1 MRIFIL
7 RKLRPQPAS
16 TANQRTGNGLFPS
29 GVLVDLFESID
40 DQAAYGSAGTLSPM
54 AQAIVQRF
62 RNIDGG
68 SDCHIIIMA

>member
-1 MRIFIL
+1 
-7 RKLRPQPAS
+7 
-16 TANQRTGNGLFPS
+16 
-29 GVLVDLFESID
+29 
-40 DQAAYGSAGTLSPM
+40 M